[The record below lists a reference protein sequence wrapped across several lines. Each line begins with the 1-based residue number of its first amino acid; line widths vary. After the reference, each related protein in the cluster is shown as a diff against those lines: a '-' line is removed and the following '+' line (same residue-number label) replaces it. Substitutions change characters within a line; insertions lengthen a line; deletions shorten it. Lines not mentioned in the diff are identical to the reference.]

1 MWAVRAQR
9 SATPNHGLTTEP
21 LETRKAAVHLI
32 SRKELASQRK
42 TEKATYKPRTCPCNQ
57 KHNSTT
63 DKMFLGIAFNKTMR
77 SSNGM
82 RLLRYLKNGLETY
95 PCNQKHNSTT
105 DKMFLGIAFNK
116 TMRSSNGM
124 RLRRYL
130 KKWTGNVPLQSKTQL

>member
-63 DKMFLGIAFNKTMR
+63 DKMFLGIAFNKSMR

-82 RLLRYLKNGLETY
+82 RLL
-95 PCNQKHNSTT
+95 
-105 DKMFLGIAFNK
+105 
-116 TMRSSNGM
+116 
-124 RLRRYL
+124 RYL
-130 KKWTGNVPLQSKTQL
+130 KKWTGNVPLQSKTQLYNRQNVPRNRLQYNNEIVQRNATATILKKWTGNVPLQSKTQL